1 MGRIGENFVNL
12 VNLNQPVSST
22 LIRQLDPNIDQ
33 NVPKNQYMWDS
44 WPPRDQVVRRITA
57 GHMGLLAADLELSG
71 RRITLLGNFNR
82 LMEPLRINTQF
93 TGWFN
98 WISLRNRRFER
109 CHT

>member
-1 MGRIGENFVNL
+1 MVGRIGENF

-44 WPPRDQVVRRITA
+44 WPPQDQVVRRITA
-57 GHMGLLAADLELSG
+57 GHMGLLAAGVELSG
-71 RRITLLGNFNR
+71 SCITLLGNFNR
-82 LMEPLRINTQF
+82 LMELRINTQF

-98 WISLRNRRFER
+98 
-109 CHT
+109 